1 MDYLQ
6 QLFSEVQPNPLGLG
20 QVLAAILA
28 CVLLLASGFA
38 SGSEIAFFSLSP
50 TDLNELD
57 ENKNEADKKI
67 SRLRKDSERT
77 LATILIT
84 NNLVNVTIIM
94 LANYFFA
101 SWINFGHAIWLE
113 FIVVTILLTFL
124 LLLFGEII
132 PKVYC
137 GQHAL
142 KVCRRFASPIMVLS
156 RLFRPL
162 SAVLISTG
170 ALAERVVQKENRVL
184 SVDDLEQALELTD
197 KEDLKD
203 EQNMLEGIVRFGDET
218 AKEVMTS
225 RQDIVA
231 LDFHTPF
238 PEVMQCIVENNY
250 SRIPVYQDSIDNVRG
265 ILYIKD
271 LLSHLGKPASFR
283 WQSLI
288 RPPYFVPET
297 KMIDDLLRE
306 FQANKVHIAI
316 VVDEF
321 GGTSGLIT
329 LEDILEEIVGE
340 IQDEYDEEQKSYVRV
355 NANTYIFEGKTL
367 LADFYKILHLDDD
380 VFEEAEGDADTLAGL
395 MLELKEDFPHL
406 HEKIDY
412 KGFKFEIVGIDGHRI
427 SRIKVVLDS
436 TEKPAFSNR

>member
-6 QLFSEVQPNPLGLG
+6 DLFSEVQINSIGFG
-20 QVLAAILA
+20 EAFSAVLACL
-28 CVLLLASGFA
+28 LLLASGFA

-50 TDLNELD
+50 NDLNELD
-57 ENKNEADKKI
+57 EEKNKSDQYI
-67 SRLRKDSERT
+67 QQLRSHSERT
-77 LATILIT
+77 LATILIA
-84 NNLVNVTIIM
+84 NNLINVTIIM
-94 LANYFFA
+94 LCNYFFA
-101 SWINFGHAIWLE
+101 SLIDFGEAKWLE
-113 FIVVTILLTFL
+113 FVVITILLTFL
-124 LLLFGEII
+124 LLLFGEIM

-142 KVCRRFASPIMVLS
+142 AVCRAFAPAITLLS
-156 RLFRPL
+156 KLFYPL
-162 SAVLISTG
+162 ASILIRSG
-170 ALAERVVQKENRVL
+170 SLAEKVVQKENHVL

-197 KEDLKD
+197 EEELKEEK
-203 EQNMLEGIVRFGDET
+203 NMLEGIVRFGDET

-225 RQDIVA
+225 RQDIVD
-231 LDFHTPF
+231 LNFRSTF
-238 PEVMQCIVENNY
+238 PEVLQCIVENNY

-271 LLSHLGKPASFR
+271 LLPHIGKSATFR

-297 KMIDDLLRE
+297 KKIDDLLRD
-306 FQANKVHIAI
+306 FQENKVHIAI

-340 IQDEYDEEQKSYVRV
+340 INDEYDEEEKNYVRV

-367 LADFYKILHLDDD
+367 LSDFYKILDVDDD
-380 VFEEAEGDADTLAGL
+380 VFEDVEGDADTLAGL
-395 MLELKEDFPHL
+395 LLELKGDFPKE
-406 HEKIDY
+406 HERIVY
-412 KGFKFEIVGIDGHRI
+412 GRFKFEIVELDGHRI
-427 SRIKVVLDS
+427 SKIKVILQ
-436 TEKPAFSNR
+436 TEEKTDDTK

>member
-6 QLFSEVQPNPLGLG
+6 QLLFEVHLNPVGFGEIFS
-20 QVLAAILA
+20 AALA

-50 TDLNELD
+50 NDLNELD
-57 ENKNEADKKI
+57 EEKNAADAKI
-67 SRLRKDSERT
+67 VQLREQSERT
-77 LATILIT
+77 LATILIA
-84 NNLVNVTIIM
+84 NNLINVTIIM
-94 LANYFFA
+94 LCNYFFA
-101 SWINFGHAIWLE
+101 SLIDFGEAKWLE
-113 FIVVTILLTFL
+113 FIVITVLLTFL
-124 LLLFGEII
+124 LLLFGEIM

-137 GQHAL
+137 KQHAL
-142 KVCRRFASPIMVLS
+142 AICRTFAPAITLLS

-162 SAVLISTG
+162 STILIRSG
-170 ALAERVVQKENRVL
+170 ALAEKVVQKEKRVL

-197 KEDLKD
+197 KAELKE

-225 RQDIVA
+225 RQDIVD
-231 LDFHTPF
+231 LDFRSTF
-238 PEVMQCIVENNY
+238 PQVMQCIVENNY

-271 LLSHLGKPASFR
+271 LLPHLGKPASFR

-297 KMIDDLLRE
+297 KKIDDLLRD
-306 FQANKVHIAI
+306 FQENKVHIAI

-340 IQDEYDEEQKSYVRV
+340 INDEYDEEEKTYVRI
-355 NANTYIFEGKTL
+355 NANTYLFEGKTL
-367 LADFYKILHLDDD
+367 LTDFYRILKLDDEI
-380 VFEEAEGDADTLAGL
+380 FEEVEGDADTLAGL
-395 MLELKEDFPHL
+395 LLELKGDFPKR
-406 HEKIDY
+406 HERIEY
-412 KGFKFEIVGIDGHRI
+412 GNFKFEIVELDGHRI
-427 SRIKVVLDS
+427 SKIKVVLTQDAP
-436 TEKPAFSNR
+436 E

>member
-6 QLFSEVQPNPLGLG
+6 DIFNEVHLNPIGFGEIFSA
-20 QVLAAILA
+20 VLA
-28 CVLLLASGFA
+28 CLLLVASGFA

-57 ENKNEADKKI
+57 EEKNKADGYIK
-67 SRLRKDSERT
+67 RLRNDSERT

-94 LANYFFA
+94 LCNFFMA
-101 SWINFGHAIWLE
+101 SLFDFGAAKWLE
-113 FIVVTILLTFL
+113 FLVVTIVLTFL
-124 LLLFGEII
+124 LLLFGEIV

-137 GQHAL
+137 AQHAL
-142 KVCRRFASPIMVLS
+142 AICRVFAPTISLLGK
-156 RLFRPL
+156 LFYPL
-162 SAVLISTG
+162 ASILIRSG
-170 ALAERVVQKENRVL
+170 ALAEKVVQKENHVL

-197 KEDLKD
+197 KEELK
-203 EQNMLEGIVRFGDET
+203 EEKNMLEGIVRFGDET

-225 RQDIVA
+225 RQDIVD
-231 LDFHTPF
+231 LNFRSTF
-238 PEVMQCIVENNY
+238 PEVLQCIVENNY

-271 LLSHLGKPASFR
+271 LLPHLGKSAAFR

-297 KMIDDLLRE
+297 KKIDDLLRD
-306 FQANKVHIAI
+306 FQENKVHIAI

-340 IQDEYDEEQKSYVRV
+340 INDE
-355 NANTYIFEGKTL
+355 
-367 LADFYKILHLDDD
+367 
-380 VFEEAEGDADTLAGL
+380 
-395 MLELKEDFPHL
+395 
-406 HEKIDY
+406 
-412 KGFKFEIVGIDGHRI
+412 
-427 SRIKVVLDS
+427 
-436 TEKPAFSNR
+436 

>member
-6 QLFSEVQPNPLGLG
+6 QLFSEVHFLTPVPMGAIVAM
-20 QVLAAILA
+20 VLAAF
-28 CVLLLASGFA
+28 LLLLSGFA

-50 TDLNELD
+50 GDLNELD
-57 ENKNEADKKI
+57 EEKNAVDAKI
-67 SRLRKDSERT
+67 KHLRNDSERT

-94 LANYFFA
+94 LCNYFFA
-101 SWINFGHAIWLE
+101 HVISFGSAVWLQ
-113 FIVVTILLTFL
+113 FVVVTVLLTFL

-142 KVCRRFASPIMVLS
+142 TVCRKFAPFISGLS
-156 RLFRPL
+156 KLFRPL
-162 SAVLISTG
+162 SAILIRSG
-170 ALAERVVQKENRVL
+170 VLAEKVVQRENHVL

-197 KEDLKD
+197 KADIKE
-203 EQNMLEGIVRFGDET
+203 EQDMLEGIVRFGDET

-225 RQDIVA
+225 RQDIVD
-231 LDFHTPF
+231 LDFRSSF
-238 PEVMQCIVENNY
+238 PDVIKCIVENNY
-250 SRIPVYQDSIDNVRG
+250 SRIPVYQNSIDNIRG

-271 LLSHLGKPASFR
+271 LLPHLSKPANFR

-297 KMIDDLLRE
+297 KKIDDLLRD
-306 FQANKVHIAI
+306 FQTNKVHIAI

-340 IQDEYDEEQKSYVRV
+340 INDEYDEEEKNYVRL

-367 LADFYKILHLDDD
+367 LTDFYRILGVDDN
-380 VFEEAEGDADTLAGL
+380 VFEEVEGDADTLAGL
-395 MLELKEDFPHL
+395 LLELKGDFPKP
-406 HEKIDY
+406 HETIEY
-412 KGFKFEIVGIDGHRI
+412 QYFKFEIVELDGHRI
-427 SRIKVVLDS
+427 SKVKVVVS
-436 TEKPAFSNR
+436 RHEEAAK